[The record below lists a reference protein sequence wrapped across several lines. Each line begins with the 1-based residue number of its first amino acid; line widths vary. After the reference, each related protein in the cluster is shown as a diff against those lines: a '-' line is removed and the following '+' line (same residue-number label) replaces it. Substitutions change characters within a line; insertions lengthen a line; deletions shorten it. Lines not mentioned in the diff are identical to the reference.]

1 MSGPRQDDYDRS
13 ADPSRVPD
21 APSADPAMPEPTTTT
36 RLQFDRQREIYLL
49 ALSDGSVEVAD
60 LARRFDVTTETIRR
74 DLSELQAKG
83 QLRRVHGGAVPAER
97 VHHEP
102 MVTARDRQFAA
113 EKMRIA
119 EAAAA
124 EVPASGAVIIDSGS
138 TLERLAEVFP
148 TGRDVHVITNS
159 LRSGLTLVR
168 RGVQPLTVL
177 GGGVT
182 PNTFAM
188 VDSFTV
194 EMVRDLSVDTLF
206 ISCDGLSFRRGL
218 TTPYRDESMV
228 KRAMIEAARRVVA
241 LVDHSK
247 LGNGQLFTYAE
258 FDEIDVLIT
267 DSGADQDAI
276 DSLRTHRM
284 DVRVV

>member
-1 MSGPRQDDYDRS
+1 MTDLTPN
-13 ADPSRVPD
+13 
-21 APSADPAMPEPTTTT
+21 T
-36 RLQFDRQREIYLL
+36 RLQHDRQREIYLL
-49 ALSDGSVEVAD
+49 ALGDGSVEVAD

-74 DLSELQAKG
+74 DLSELQSKG

-102 MVTARDRQFAA
+102 LITARDQLFAA
-113 EKMRIA
+113 EKLRIA
-119 EAAAA
+119 EAAVA
-124 EVPASGAVIIDSGS
+124 EIPEQGTAIIDSGS
-138 TLERLAEVFP
+138 TLQRLADVFP
-148 TGRDVHVITNS
+148 TDRDVHVVTNS
-159 LRSGLTLVR
+159 LRSGLALAR

-188 VDSFTV
+188 VDAYTV
-194 EMVRDLSVDTLF
+194 EMVRELTVDVLF

-218 TTPYRDESMV
+218 TTPYRNESMV
-228 KRAMIEAARRVVA
+228 KRAMIEASRRVIA

-247 LGNGQLFTYAE
+247 LGNGQLFTFAE
-258 FDEIDVLIT
+258 FDEIDVVIT
-267 DSGADQDAI
+267 DSGADDDAI
-276 DSLRTHRM
+276 QSLRNHDI